1 MLSWEHIGLV
11 GSFGVLL
18 VGCLVVCC
26 AGCISQ
32 DTYLL
37 YYGIFQLP
45 HTKINCYWWRLLL
58 MIVIGCFSTEG
69 SFLGGGSLWPQW
81 SNVHFLLSAPWLITS
96 DVLCILCLC
105 LHCYVFVFVYL
116 IKCSVPN
123 VLTMIDHQV
132 VGDGGCNP
140 SNGHPRPIWTRAP
153 ASQRLDHLWT
163 TVIPL
168 SGMICLWPLLGKLT
182 KSLNDYF

>member
-1 MLSWEHIGLV
+1 
-11 GSFGVLL
+11 
-18 VGCLVVCC
+18 
-26 AGCISQ
+26 
-32 DTYLL
+32 
-37 YYGIFQLP
+37 
-45 HTKINCYWWRLLL
+45 

-116 IKCSVPN
+116 IKCAVPT
-123 VLTMIDHQV
+123 VLTIIDHQV

-153 ASQRLDHLWT
+153 ASQCPDHLWT

-168 SGMICLWPLLGKLT
+168 SGMIFLWPLLQLKSRTLRYWRFYLRCFFGKWPLCLLCLWQYLFGSEQR
-182 KSLNDYF
+182 KMRNDLNYTIW

>member
-1 MLSWEHIGLV
+1 MQILHTMQSLHNMHILPILHSLHSKIIRIFGPKMAISAPKYAFLGTYKPCRLIWCAVGWLFGGLV
-11 GSFGVLL
+11 RGLYLARHLFTLL
-18 VGCLVVCC
+18 W
-26 AGCISQ
+26 
-32 DTYLL
+32 YLST
-37 YYGIFQLP
+37 P

-96 DVLCILCLC
+96 DVLCILCLS
-105 LHCYVFVFVYL
+105 LHCYVSVFVYL
-116 IKCSVPN
+116 IKCVVPT

-140 SNGHPRPIWTRAP
+140 SNGHLRPI
-153 ASQRLDHLWT
+153 
-163 TVIPL
+163 
-168 SGMICLWPLLGKLT
+168 
-182 KSLNDYF
+182 